1 MARHAQLAWIFF
13 RIGAA
18 AFGGLG
24 ATVALLEEEL
34 ARRRML
40 TSHESVADA
49 LTYTKLLP
57 GSTVVQVVA
66 YLGWRLGGWTGS
78 LVSTFAFLVPS
89 VVAMLAFAYGY
100 SQLAALPGIA
110 SVRRGVVAAVVGLL
124 LLTMFRLARTALLGA
139 FEIALAVA
147 SFAVGAGSPAHAV
160 WIVLAAG
167 FVGVFSR
174 RR

>member
-1 MARHAQLAWIFF
+1 MAGHVQLASIFL

-34 ARRRML
+34 TRRRQL
-40 TSHESVADA
+40 LSRDTIAEA

-78 LVSTFAFLVPS
+78 LVSTGAFLVPS
-89 VVAMLAFAYGY
+89 VAVMLVLAYSY
-100 SQLAALPGIA
+100 EQVAALPATA
-110 SVRRGVVAAVVGLL
+110 SVRGGMLAAVVGLL
-124 LLTMFRLARTALLGA
+124 LVTMIRLSKGVLIGPLA
-139 FEIALAVA
+139 IALALSAFVIGAA
-147 SFAVGAGSPAHAV
+147 SQAHTI

-167 FVGVFSR
+167 LLGVLR